1 MRIAPCALAIGAS
14 LVLATAASGAM
25 RDKYCS
31 PTGDYCTSAQR
42 SGGAVKLRLATFSF
56 SGRYRLC
63 VKPTRRA
70 ATCKGFPLRRSG
82 DLWVSQVTWY
92 KNFPNRG
99 TGLYTVT
106 WHYSGVRLGPPLTFA
121 VANSS

>member
-1 MRIAPCALAIGAS
+1 MRLGLAVAVAVS
-14 LVLATAASGAM
+14 LVLAAAASAAY
-25 RDKYCS
+25 RDRYCS

-63 VKPTRRA
+63 VKPTGRA
-70 ATCKGFPLRRSG
+70 ATCKSFPLRRRSG
-82 DLWVSQVTWY
+82 QWVSSVTWY
-92 KNFPNRG
+92 RNFPNRG

-106 WHYSGVRLGPPLTFA
+106 WHYGGVRLGPPLTFA
-121 VANSS
+121 VADS